1 MVISS
6 DIVIAI
12 NYQHKSSPKTSTR
25 INGQDFLWKSRQ
37 CLVILCYY
45 KFIWVLLKDELYKN
59 NMWYIKYKVFFIKS
73 IKV

>member
-12 NYQHKSSPKTSTR
+12 NTSPIQKERPKEKSSWL
-25 INGQDFLWKSRQ
+25 FLKDNANCSYF
-37 CLVILCYY
+37 LLYH